1 MQSAAGPRD
10 PDRGLL
16 VRPAMR
22 DGQFPSMF
30 VCPACGLRLTATLQE
45 GSATA
50 VRCECQKEF
59 VVKLPLARKN
69 TRQHRLPFQSNDSS
83 SSETESHSS
92 VKSLTSNGSCLSLH
106 SVPSSVLSGRSGKS
120 VKSVLVGTC
129 SSASSAVNVST
140 VSLSDLDTP
149 IAADGVVAEAIAK
162 LPAAAH
168 TRGATPDS
176 SSRPPRILEDRVR
189 PGEASEEADRSRRK
203 PAGLPNARAAREE
216 RASGSLLPFEF
227 PALRAFLGS

>member
-83 SSETESHSS
+83 SSETES
-92 VKSLTSNGSCLSLH
+92 CARAR
-106 SVPSSVLSGRSGKS
+106 GRRRG
-120 VKSVLVGTC
+120 C
-129 SSASSAVNVST
+129 
-140 VSLSDLDTP
+140 SLS
-149 IAADGVVAEAIAK
+149 
-162 LPAAAH
+162 
-168 TRGATPDS
+168 
-176 SSRPPRILEDRVR
+176 
-189 PGEASEEADRSRRK
+189 
-203 PAGLPNARAAREE
+203 E
-216 RASGSLLPFEF
+216 RASMGQRPIAGCRCPPPAGTLPSN
-227 PALRAFLGS
+227 L

>member
-83 SSETESHSS
+83 SSETES
-92 VKSLTSNGSCLSLH
+92 CARAR
-106 SVPSSVLSGRSGKS
+106 GRRRG
-120 VKSVLVGTC
+120 C
-129 SSASSAVNVST
+129 
-140 VSLSDLDTP
+140 SLS
-149 IAADGVVAEAIAK
+149 
-162 LPAAAH
+162 
-168 TRGATPDS
+168 
-176 SSRPPRILEDRVR
+176 
-189 PGEASEEADRSRRK
+189 
-203 PAGLPNARAAREE
+203 E
-216 RASGSLLPFEF
+216 RASMGQRPIAGCRCPP
-227 PALRAFLGS
+227 PAGTHRNGRDTLASSGCCNPTVARPSIYQWTNNCGFC